1 MTDRGLR
8 VAVVVLST
16 VGAGVA
22 AYLTYTHL
30 THTTL
35 ACATGGCETVQHSK
49 YAEIAGVPVAALGLA
64 AYVAIAATAAFRS
77 DLVRA
82 AGAGMA
88 LAGFAFGAYLIYVQV
103 ALLDALCQ
111 WCLTSD
117 GVLTLLVPVTL
128 LRLRANS

>member
-22 AYLTYTHL
+22 AYLTYTHV
-30 THTTL
+30 TGTSL
-35 ACATGGCETVQHSK
+35 ACATGGCEIVQHSK
-49 YAEIAGVPVAALGLA
+49 YSELAGIPVAALGLA
-64 AYVAIAATAAFRS
+64 AYVAIAATAASRS

-82 AGAGMA
+82 AGAAMA
-88 LAGFAFGAYLIYVQV
+88 LGGFAFGAYLIYVQV
-103 ALLDALCQ
+103 ALIDALCQ

-128 LRLRANS
+128 LRLRATP